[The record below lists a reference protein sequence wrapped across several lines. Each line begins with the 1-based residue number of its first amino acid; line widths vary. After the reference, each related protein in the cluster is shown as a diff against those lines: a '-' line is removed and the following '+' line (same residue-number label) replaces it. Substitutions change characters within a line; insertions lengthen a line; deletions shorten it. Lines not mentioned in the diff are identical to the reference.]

1 VISGV
6 LASVVFVS
14 REMSVESAVNLNVEK
29 CYLFFS
35 YAVVYCLTSRWVNIL
50 NGRLISAGNVIE
62 ENSSIFFAVL
72 KRLYQLTQVG
82 LYNGRETVVI
92 T

>member
-1 VISGV
+1 
-6 LASVVFVS
+6 
-14 REMSVESAVNLNVEK
+14 M
-29 CYLFFS
+29 
-35 YAVVYCLTSRWVNIL
+35 NIL

-72 KRLYQLTQVG
+72 NRLYQLTQVG